1 MTTKTTNVLI
11 RINKKFVFL
20 YFYDILEKMK
30 VRDSYIDYLSQY
42 FKQIVRATVFYNGI
56 SLQFDRIGED
66 DNEDGTFNTS
76 IYDTVL
82 S

>member
-11 RINKKFVFL
+11 RKVKRFVFL
-20 YFYDILEKMK
+20 FFYDILEKMK

-66 DNEDGTFNTS
+66 DNKDGTFNTS